1 MFNPEQI
8 QAINHIEGNCNVI
21 ACAGS
26 GKTAVIINRILNL
39 IQNIGISPSN
49 ILAITF
55 SKQSKD
61 IIKSR
66 LAMSIGID
74 VAKRINI
81 ETFHSFSYKLIRKT
95 GQNPSILSDV
105 QKKKILSDIIC
116 GDMNLYKHYEDI
128 DFPEIMSFIS
138 HQKNLLL
145 LPTQEEKI
153 EGSLVLPFDKKT
165 MVEIYSR
172 YEAARKRDGVLD
184 FEDMIIDAYYLLR
197 EDPALLRYCNKTYQY
212 ILIDEM
218 QDINPAQYELI
229 RTINETNNNL
239 FVVGDALQNIYE
251 WRDSCSDY
259 LLNFSDLWPG
269 AATISLYRNYRS
281 SKSIVDM
288 ANYLVDGLKETRH
301 KHYLPSISES
311 DSVEETA
318 YWELFKDEYE
328 EAEAIATFINHLT
341 NLTGQRSYS
350 DFAILTRTNSQLL
363 LFENELYKH
372 GIPFENISDTLFFEN
387 KEIDLVINYLKLAI
401 NVDNNEAFLKVYN
414 KPNRWIG
421 KALFGKIEDSAK
433 KNKQSLYKGML
444 SLNKSLPKE
453 NKNVLKLQETVEML
467 QDEKIPLPK
476 RINKLRF
483 LSNIN
488 RVTAKDAAEASNSIE
503 KLENLD
509 RLEDLSSQFS
519 RTIDFL
525 EHIKSLINFEKTSE
539 GPAVSL
545 STLHKAKG
553 TEFNSV
559 IIPGLSEGLIP
570 HKRTINIEEEH
581 RLLYV
586 GITRARNELFASS
599 VLNYGGQT
607 MKVSRF
613 ATLLFQEEVSKAL
626 AERMD
631 YIPFTSGALG
641 GLIEK

>member
-1 MFNPEQI
+1 MYNPEQI
-8 QAINHIEGNCNVI
+8 QAINHLEGNCNVI

-66 LAMSIGID
+66 LSMNIGVD
-74 VAKRINI
+74 AAKKINI

-95 GQNPSILSDV
+95 GQNPNILSEV

-138 HQKNLLL
+138 HQKNLLI
-145 LPTQEEKI
+145 LPTNEEQI
-153 EGSLVLPFDKKT
+153 EGSLILPFDKKT
-165 MVEIYSR
+165 MVEIYAR
-172 YEAARKRDGVLD
+172 YEAARRREDVLD
-184 FEDMIIDAYYLLR
+184 FEDMIVDAYYLLKD
-197 EDPALLRYCNKTYQY
+197 DPALLNYCRKAYQY

-229 RTINETNNNL
+229 KIINETNNNL

-251 WRDSCSDY
+251 WRDSRSDY
-259 LLNFSDLWPG
+259 LLDFAELWPG
-269 AATISLYRNYRS
+269 AKTIALYRNYRS
-281 SKSIVDM
+281 TKSIVDI
-288 ANYLVDGLKETRH
+288 ANYLVDGLKETRN
-301 KHYLPSISES
+301 KDYLPSISES
-311 DSVEETA
+311 DGEEETA
-318 YWELFKDEYE
+318 YWELFEDEYE
-328 EAEAIATFINHLT
+328 EAESIATFINYMT
-341 NLTGQRSYS
+341 NITGQRSFS

-372 GIPFENISDTLFFEN
+372 GIQFENISDTLFFEN
-387 KEIDLVINYLKLAI
+387 KEIDLVINYLKLAV
-401 NVDNNEAFLKVYN
+401 NPDNNEAFRKVYN

-421 KALFGKIEDSAK
+421 KALFSKIEDSAK
-433 KNKQSLYKGML
+433 KNKQGLYMGML
-444 SLNKSLPKE
+444 SLNKSLPKP
-453 NKNVLKLQETVEML
+453 NKNILKLQETIEIL
-467 QDEKIPLPK
+467 QDEAISLPK

-488 RVTAKDAAEASNSIE
+488 RVAAKDASEATNSIE

-509 RLEDLSSQFS
+509 RLEDLSSKFT

-525 EHIKSLINFEKTSE
+525 EHIKSLINFEKTSD

-545 STLHKAKG
+545 STIHKAKG
-553 TEFNSV
+553 TEFNAV
-559 IIPGLSEGLIP
+559 IIPGLSEGIIP

-586 GITRARNELFASS
+586 GITRARKELYASS
-599 VLNYGGQT
+599 VLNYGGQK

-613 ATLLFQEEVSKAL
+613 ATLLFEDSVSKAL

-641 GLIEK
+641 GLLEN